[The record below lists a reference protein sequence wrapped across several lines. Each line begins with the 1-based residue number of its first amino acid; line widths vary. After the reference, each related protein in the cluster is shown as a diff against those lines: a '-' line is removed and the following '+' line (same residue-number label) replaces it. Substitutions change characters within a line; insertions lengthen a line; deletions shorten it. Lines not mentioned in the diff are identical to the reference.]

1 LGEAQ
6 DVTDWAAARTAN
18 LSVRRE
24 VVSPS
29 IEQHRMELSELC
41 RRYSVRSLSL
51 FGSAAREDFDPERSD
66 YDFLVDFKALQP
78 GQYADAYFGLLEALA
93 DLLGRPVDLVV
104 GSAIKN
110 PYFRQSVEQTKALLY
125 AA

>member
-1 LGEAQ
+1 M
-6 DVTDWAAARTAN
+6 
-18 LSVRRE
+18 
-24 VVSPS
+24 SPS
-29 IEQHRMELSELC
+29 IEQHRTELSELC
-41 RRYSVRSLSL
+41 RRYSVQSLSL

-66 YDFLVDFKALQP
+66 YDFLVDFENLQP

-93 DLLGRPVDLVV
+93 ELLGRPVDLVV

-110 PYFRQSVEQTKALLY
+110 PYFRQSVEQPKALLY